1 MLQDNIQSSPQP
13 FNSTRQHSTR
23 HRNYPKR
30 LMNQQSKEVT
40 NRVKVK
46 PSSLVTC
53 INDSS
58 TGILTTDTCV
68 KKCLVKSSKSSANIV
83 ILKNKRSKNV
93 LTNSSVKKLK
103 KNNK

>member
-13 FNSTRQHSTR
+13 FNSTKQHSTR